1 MRRGAVALAVAL
13 LCPAVP
19 AAAED
24 ALADRIACPA
34 IACVDGL
41 TLDVPPERAWPAGDY
56 VFKLSLDGK
65 AMTCRGSLPFKVC
78 DEPGLVCDG
87 EGAMITQ
94 SGCAMPPETH
104 GFGSISIPSG
114 PAQVA
119 VNITHNGSVMLEKNY
134 TPAYREASFGPAACN
149 IRCRQATLPLFGE

>member
-1 MRRGAVALAVAL
+1 MRRMAVAMALSLLSLAT
-13 LCPAVP
+13 VP
-19 AAAED
+19 AAAAMD
-24 ALADRIACPA
+24 DPIACPA

-41 TLDVPPERAWPAGDY
+41 TLDVPPERAWAAGDY
-56 VFKLSLDGK
+56 VFKLTMDGK
-65 AMTCRGSLPFKVC
+65 PITCRGSLPFKGC

-104 GFGSISIPSG
+104 GFGNISIPAG

-119 VNITHNGSVMLEKNY
+119 VTIRHNGGVLLDKNY
-134 TPAYREASFGPAACN
+134 TPAYREASFGDPRCN